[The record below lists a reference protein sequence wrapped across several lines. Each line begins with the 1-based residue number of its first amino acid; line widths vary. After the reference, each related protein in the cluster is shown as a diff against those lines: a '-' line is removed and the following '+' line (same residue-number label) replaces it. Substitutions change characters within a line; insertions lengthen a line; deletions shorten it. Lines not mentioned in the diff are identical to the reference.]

1 MRLLLAAVLIVRR
14 LVRGLLVGRLIRRL
28 VRGLL
33 VGRLIRR
40 LVRGLLVGRLVRRLV
55 RGLLVGRLVR
65 RLVRGLLVAGLVHGI
80 FVVHCIHLPCAFS
93 IRKENENYSKKF
105 ELISVWTAVGISEDF
120 TFLYR
125 IICEI
130 YLLCSMI
137 QYIRSDI
144 SADYPIA
151 FSIPLWYD
159 KCKA

>member
-1 MRLLLAAVLIVRR
+1 MRLLLAAVLI
-14 LVRGLLVGRLIRRL
+14 
-28 VRGLL
+28 
-33 VGRLIRR
+33 
-40 LVRGLLVGRLVRRLV
+40 VRRLV

-151 FSIPLWYD
+151 FIIPLWYD